1 MLAKYIGALQAEA
14 DPNAVD
20 SEMSKPIHAAAF
32 SGHAAIVEILFPVT
46 SPREGEK
53 WSIDALMAE
62 TSSAGSAASPQQA
75 SKALLSPFCA
85 DPRSCYD
92 LRVEA
97 LRNMSPTS
105 RHHIAPFE
113 R

>member
-1 MLAKYIGALQAEA
+1 MLAKHIGALQAEA

-32 SGHAAIVEILFPVT
+32 SGHAAIVEILFPET

-53 WSIDALMAE
+53 WSVEALMAE
-62 TSSAGSAASPQQA
+62 TSSAGSASSPQQA
-75 SKALLSPFCA
+75 SKALLSSLIA

-92 LRVEA
+92 VR
-97 LRNMSPTS
+97 
-105 RHHIAPFE
+105 I
-113 R
+113 